1 MPDRTPSDRW
11 QSRAG
16 KLALLI
22 AAIAAGGGAAGAFG
36 QATSDDPFSL
46 RLPAA
51 LDRFAS
57 YGDVAAVGN
66 ASAASK
72 WCSSANPAS
81 VGWLDLA
88 GQPPVSVSPQYS
100 NIAFA
105 EGTRIQVATEAATID
120 LGPWGR
126 LQPALAQAWSNHA
139 TTRQGLGFD
148 LDLQRYQLNWGRRF
162 GDDSALG
169 AGFQYTTSQVRYDL
183 GWTDVSRSRSDAYG
197 WRVGWLQRVAGPLL
211 AGAVAE
217 YSFSRDRTMMFAIP
231 AFGIPETHEEDT
243 THQLTFRP
251 GLSYEYMKDSLVLL
265 DYQFGSFF
273 NHDGGLQVNRFFG
286 GVDHRIVDWLF
297 VRGGVA
303 LDTSGR
309 PALTC
314 GVGVYP
320 CKAFTIDLAYQ
331 QDMFPE
337 IRPEFGRSRTLTFS
351 LGFSF

>member
-1 MPDRTPSDRW
+1 MPDRAPSDRR
-11 QSRAG
+11 QRRAG
-16 KLALLI
+16 KFALLI
-22 AAIAAGGGAAGAFG
+22 AAIMAGGGAAGAFG
-36 QATSDDPFSL
+36 QATANDPFSL

-51 LDRFAS
+51 LDRFSS
-57 YGDVAAVGN
+57 YADVAAVGD
-66 ASAASK
+66 ASAGSK

-88 GQPPVSVSPQYS
+88 GQSPVSVSPQYS
-100 NIAFA
+100 SIAFD
-105 EGTRIQVATEAATID
+105 EGMRINVTTEAGMID

-148 LDLQRYQLNWGRRF
+148 FDLQRYQMNWGKRF

-169 AGFQYTTSQVRYDL
+169 AGFQYTTSQVQYDL
-183 GWTDVSRSRSDAYG
+183 GGTDLSRSRSDAYG
-197 WRVGWLQRVAGPLL
+197 WRVGGLQRIDGPLL
-211 AGAVAE
+211 AGVVAE
-217 YSFSRDRTMMFAIP
+217 YSFSRDRTMMFGIP
-231 AFGIPETHEEDT
+231 AFGIPETHVEDT
-243 THQLTFRP
+243 THQLTLRP
-251 GLSYEYMKDSLVLL
+251 GLSYEYQKDSQILL
-265 DYQFGSFF
+265 DYEFGSFF
-273 NHDGGLQVNRFFG
+273 NHDGGIQVNRFFG

-303 LDTSGR
+303 LDTGGN
-309 PALTC
+309 PAWTC
-314 GVGVYP
+314 GVGIYP

-337 IRPEFGRSRTLTFS
+337 IRPEFGRSRTLTLS

>member
-1 MPDRTPSDRW
+1 
-11 QSRAG
+11 
-16 KLALLI
+16 LALLI
-22 AAIAAGGGAAGAFG
+22 AAIAVGGGATAAFG
-36 QATSDDPFSL
+36 QATAADPFSL

-51 LDRFAS
+51 LDRFSPYA
-57 YGDVAAVGN
+57 DVAAVGD

-72 WCSSANPAS
+72 WCSSTNPAS

-88 GQPPVSVSPQYS
+88 GQPPWAVSPQYS
-100 NIAFA
+100 NIAFG
-105 EGTRIQVATEAATID
+105 EGTRINVTSEAGTID

-148 LDLQRYQLNWGRRF
+148 FDLQRYQMNWGKRF
-162 GDDSALG
+162 GEDSALG
-169 AGFQYTTSQVRYDL
+169 AGFQYTTSQVQYGLGETDL
-183 GWTDVSRSRSDAYG
+183 SRSRSDGYC
-197 WRVGWLQRVAGPLL
+197 WRLGGLQRVDGPLL
-211 AGAVAE
+211 AGAVVE
-217 YSFSRDRTMMFAIP
+217 YSFSRDRTMGFAIP
-231 AFGIPETHEEDT
+231 AFGIPETHDADT

-251 GLSYEYMKDSLVLL
+251 GLSYEYQKDSQILF
-265 DYQFGSFF
+265 DYEFGSFF

-297 VRGGVA
+297 VRAGAA
-303 LDTSGR
+303 LDAGGN
-309 PALTC
+309 PAWTC
-314 GVGVYP
+314 GIGVYP

-337 IRPEFGRSRTLTFS
+337 IRPEFGGSRTLTLS